1 MKKKNHEIEIVMANV
16 TNIKSSATGK
26 FRKSYVVPGHIKVDK
41 EDEITWEAR
50 DSDATF
56 FFPKPE
62 IFGKTDK
69 EHEVEKGD
77 TLNFTISR
85 DAKSGK
91 YPYAVYTDNDDFA
104 EGGSFPRIIIR

>member
-1 MKKKNHEIEIVMANV
+1 MKKKNHVIEIVMANI
-16 TNIKSSATGK
+16 TNIKNSSTGN

-62 IFGKTDK
+62 IFNEKKMVHIVGK
-69 EHEVEKGD
+69 GS
-77 TLNFTISR
+77 TLTLPISKNADR
-85 DAKSGK
+85 GRYS
-91 YPYAVYTDNDDFA
+91 YAVYTDNDDFA
-104 EGGSFPRIIIR
+104 EGGSFPKIIIK